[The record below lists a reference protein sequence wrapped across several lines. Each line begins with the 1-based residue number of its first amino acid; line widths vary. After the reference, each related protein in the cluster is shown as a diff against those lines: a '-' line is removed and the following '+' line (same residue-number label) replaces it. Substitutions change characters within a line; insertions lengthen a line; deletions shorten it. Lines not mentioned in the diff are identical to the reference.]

1 MTTLNQLSDNQGARA
16 KRNRVGRGIG
26 SGNGKTSGRGGK
38 GQTARSGG
46 GIMPGFEGGQTP
58 LYRRLPIRGFNNH
71 NFTTTFAVMN
81 VSDLQK
87 FADAGRLDGIKTI
100 SAQSLKDAGLLQKEL
115 DGLKI
120 LGNGEIKAKLTIEA
134 AAASASAIQKIEKAG
149 GKLTIKSPKDGINKF
164 LPKAA
169 LKRMA
174 AAAK

>member
-1 MTTLNQLSDNQGARA
+1 MTTLNQLSDNKGARA
-16 KRNRVGRGIG
+16 TRNRVGRGIG

-46 GIMPGFEGGQTP
+46 SIMPGFEGGQTP

-71 NFTTTFAVMN
+71 NFTTNYMVMN
-81 VSDLQK
+81 VADLQR
-87 FADAGRLDGIKTI
+87 FSDAGRLDGIKVI
-100 SAQSLKDAGLLQKEL
+100 SAETLKAAGIIQKSL

-120 LGNGEIKAKLTIEA
+120 LGNGELKAKLTIEA
-134 AAASASAIQKIEKAG
+134 AAASASAAEKVKKAG
-149 GKLTIKSPKDGINKF
+149 GTLTIKSPKEGINKF

-174 AAAK
+174 AAKA